1 MKKIFSRKDSS
12 FMLFLLIVIL
22 LLTIRSG
29 KYTYIV
35 NSLFFIAMFLTYR
48 VRFSVHTFCYF
59 LLFGFLTIWG
69 FFFGNDFT
77 SIAEDILS
85 FSPLILLFIEKK
97 NFVELD
103 LKKRLP
109 IYLVN
114 SLYFMIPVGIILFIL
129 MDYQV
134 GGLETKRFDY
144 DESTNLALFG
154 PILPFIFAPTLVFFF
169 DIFNKKQKLLVFTS
183 MFLILIMGVITL
195 TKSVI
200 VFPIIPIL
208 LFYGYKETVI
218 KNRSLL
224 RTIFFI
230 VFIGFLL
237 KSIGFFDKISTIN
250 AVADTIERAVSKN
263 EKNDF
268 TTGRYD
274 ETMDYLNQDLS
285 VHEYLFGRG
294 MGGRKVRNES
304 DGYIGGINMMHFGPS
319 HVFLKGG
326 IFLVFLF
333 YLPLFLAVYRF
344 WNTPNYPI
352 SLILICFFLWNIQT
366 TTWSW
371 GIGLFFYWYAI
382 SFYYTSKHK
391 SKSII
396 KNVI

>member
-1 MKKIFSRKDSS
+1 
-12 FMLFLLIVIL
+12 MLFLLLFIL

-35 NSLFFIAMFLTYR
+35 NSLFFIALFLTYR
-48 VRFSVHTFCYF
+48 VRFSVHTFYYF

-69 FFFGNDFT
+69 FIFGNDLT
-77 SIAEDILS
+77 SIADDILS

-97 NFVELD
+97 NFKLD

-114 SLYFMIPVGIILFIL
+114 SLYFMIPVGIIIFIF
-129 MDYQV
+129 MGYQV

-144 DESTNLALFG
+144 DESTKLALFG
-154 PILPFIFAPTLVFFF
+154 PILPFIFAPTLIFFF

-200 VFPIIPIL
+200 VFPIIPII
-208 LFYGYKETVI
+208 LFYGYKEMVI
-218 KNRSLL
+218 KNRSLI
-224 RTIFFI
+224 RTISFI

-237 KSIGFFDKISTIN
+237 NSIGFFDKISTIN
-250 AVADTIERAVSKN
+250 AVADTIERGVSKN
-263 EKNDF
+263 EENDF
-268 TTGRYD
+268 TTGRFD
-274 ETMDYLNQDLS
+274 ETLDYLNQDLS
-285 VHEYLFGRG
+285 VFEYLFGRG

-304 DGYIGGINMMHFGPS
+304 DGYIGGISMMHIGPS

-326 IFLVFLF
+326 IFLVFLL
-333 YLPLFLAVYRF
+333 YLPLFLAAYRF
-344 WNTPNYPI
+344 WNTSNYPI
-352 SLILICFFLWNIQT
+352 SLILISFFLGNIQT

-382 SFYYTSKHK
+382 SFYYTSKYK
-391 SKSII
+391 SKPII

>member
-1 MKKIFSRKDSS
+1 
-12 FMLFLLIVIL
+12 MLFLLLFIL

-35 NSLFFIAMFLTYR
+35 NSLFFIALFLTYR
-48 VRFSVHTFCYF
+48 VRFSVHTFYYF

-69 FFFGNDFT
+69 FIFGNDIT

-97 NFVELD
+97 NFELD

-114 SLYFMIPVGIILFIL
+114 SLYFMIPVGIIIFIF
-129 MDYQV
+129 MGYQV

-144 DESTNLALFG
+144 DESTKLALFG

-169 DIFNKKQKLLVFTS
+169 DIFNKKQKILVFTS

-208 LFYGYKETVI
+208 LFYGYKEMVI

-274 ETMDYLNQDLS
+274 ETKDYFTQDLS
-285 VHEYLFGRG
+285 VLEYLFGRG
-294 MGGRKVRNES
+294 MGGQKVRDES
-304 DGYIGGINMMHFGPS
+304 DEYIGGINMMHFGPS

-326 IFLVFLF
+326 IFLVFLL
-333 YLPLFLAVYRF
+333 YLPLFLAVFRF

-352 SLILICFFLWNIQT
+352 SLILISFFLGNIQT
-366 TTWSW
+366 TSWSW

-382 SFYYTSKHK
+382 SFYYISKQK
-391 SKSII
+391 SKFII

>member
-1 MKKIFSRKDSS
+1 
-12 FMLFLLIVIL
+12 MLFLLLFIM

-35 NSLFFIAMFLTYR
+35 NSLFFIALFLTYR
-48 VRFSVHTFCYF
+48 VRFSVHTFSYF

-69 FFFGNDFT
+69 FIFGNDIT

-97 NFVELD
+97 NFELD

-114 SLYFMIPVGIILFIL
+114 SLYFMIPVGIIIFIF
-129 MDYQV
+129 MGYQV

-144 DESTNLALFG
+144 DESTKLALFG

-169 DIFNKKQKLLVFTS
+169 DIFNKKQKILVFTS

-200 VFPIIPIL
+200 VFPIIPLL
-208 LFYGYKETVI
+208 LFYGYKEMVI

-250 AVADTIERAVSKN
+250 AVADTIERAVRKN

-274 ETMDYLNQDLS
+274 ETKDYFNQDLS
-285 VHEYLFGRG
+285 VLEYLFGRG
-294 MGGRKVRNES
+294 MGGQKVRDES
-304 DGYIGGINMMHFGPS
+304 DEYIGGINMMHFGPS

-326 IFLVFLF
+326 IFLVFLL
-333 YLPLFLAVYRF
+333 YLPLFLAVFKF

-352 SLILICFFLWNIQT
+352 SLILISFFLGNIQT
-366 TTWSW
+366 TSWSW

-382 SFYYTSKHK
+382 SFYYISKQK
-391 SKSII
+391 SKFII

>member
-1 MKKIFSRKDSS
+1 
-12 FMLFLLIVIL
+12 MLFLLLFIM

-35 NSLFFIAMFLTYR
+35 NSLFFIALFLTYR
-48 VRFSVHTFCYF
+48 VRFSVHTFSYF

-69 FFFGNDFT
+69 FIFGNDIT

-97 NFVELD
+97 NFELD

-114 SLYFMIPVGIILFIL
+114 SLYFMIPVGIIIFIF
-129 MDYQV
+129 MGYQV

-144 DESTNLALFG
+144 DESTKLALFG

-169 DIFNKKQKLLVFTS
+169 DIFNKKQKILVFTS

-200 VFPIIPIL
+200 VFPIIPLL
-208 LFYGYKETVI
+208 LFYGYKEMVI

-250 AVADTIERAVSKN
+250 AVADTIERAVRKN

-274 ETMDYLNQDLS
+274 ETKDYFNKDLS
-285 VHEYLFGRG
+285 VLEYLFGRG
-294 MGGRKVRNES
+294 MGGQKVRDES
-304 DGYIGGINMMHFGPS
+304 DEYIGGINMMHFGPS

-326 IFLVFLF
+326 IFLVFLL
-333 YLPLFLAVYRF
+333 YLPLFLAVFKF

-352 SLILICFFLWNIQT
+352 SLILISFFLGNIQT
-366 TTWSW
+366 TSWSW

-382 SFYYTSKHK
+382 SFYYISKQK
-391 SKSII
+391 SKFII